1 MTGAVRR
8 GGGMLGT
15 LLLLVAAAVAVQA
28 QAWVIARVSFYIGEF
43 GDVEARKSGT
53 DEWAQVVLKQPL
65 FSGDAVRTA
74 AESRLEIKVD
84 DDSVVRI
91 GENSELEISKPS
103 LMNLAGGGET
113 QAKLKK
119 GKIWSNVK
127 KMAEDQRRM
136 TVSTPT
142 VVAAIRGTVFRI
154 DVPEDSLTVL
164 RVYEG
169 SVEARENRAAP
180 AAGGLREIR
189 PPGEVAPPA
198 EVSAQEW
205 VQIVAANQQLTFR
218 RGGTPQLVAFDPE
231 VDALIEWVRWNRE
244 RDTQGIPPGLRPM
257 PERKDK

>member
-1 MTGAVRR
+1 MTWVGRR
-8 GGGMLGT
+8 LGGVLVLLP
-15 LLLLVAAAVAVQA
+15 LLLAAAVAVQA
-28 QAWVIARVSFYIGEF
+28 QAWVIARVSFYIGEV
-43 GDVEARKSGT
+43 GARKSGT
-53 DEWAQVVLKQPL
+53 EEWAQVALKQPL
-65 FSGDAVRTA
+65 FSGDAIRTA
-74 AESRLEIKVD
+74 AESRLEVKVD
-84 DDSVVRI
+84 DASVVRI
-91 GENSELEISKPS
+91 GENSELEISKPN
-103 LMNLAGGGET
+103 LMNLAGGET

-119 GKIWSNVK
+119 GRIWSNVK

-169 SVEARENRAAP
+169 SIEARENPATP
-180 AAGGLREIR
+180 AAGGLREVR

-244 RDTQGIPPGLRPM
+244 RDAQGIPPGRRPE

>member
-8 GGGMLGT
+8 GGGGLSV

-28 QAWVIARVSFYIGEF
+28 QAWVIARVSFYIGEV
-43 GDVEARKSGT
+43 GARKSGT
-53 DEWAQVVLKQPL
+53 EEWAQVALKQPL
-65 FSGDAVRTA
+65 FSGDAIRTA

-84 DDSVVRI
+84 EESVVRI
-91 GENSELEISKPS
+91 GENSELEITKPN
-103 LMNLAGGGET
+103 LMNLAGGET

-169 SVEARENRAAP
+169 SVEARENRVAP
-180 AAGGLREIR
+180 AAGGLREVR

-198 EVSAQEW
+198 EVSVQEW

-218 RGGTPQLVAFDPE
+218 RGGTPQLVTFDPE

-244 RDTQGIPPGLRPM
+244 RDAQGIPPGLREE